1 MIVRPRP
8 IAETGDTITYSRT
21 DVDRLFEQ
29 LEDLEARAAYAA
41 ARGEERL
48 PAEVVERICAGV
60 SPVTVFREHRG
71 LSAALLAEKS
81 GIAVS
86 YLAGIESGGRRASAK
101 ALSALAAVL
110 EVSVEDLRS

>member
-29 LEDLEARAAYAA
+29 LEDLEARAAYTATRA
-41 ARGEERL
+41 EETL
-48 PAEVVERICAGV
+48 PAEVVQRLCAGDN
-60 SPVTVFREHRG
+60 PVRVFREHRG
-71 LSAALLAEKS
+71 LSVALLAEKS
-81 GIAVS
+81 GLAGS
-86 YLAGIESGGRRASAK
+86 YLAAIESGGRRASAK